1 LTNLD
6 GLEWVELSRS
16 DECCGFGGTF
26 AITEEALSVQMGKD
40 RLADHL
46 SHEVD
51 VLTGGDLSCLMHLEG
66 IAKREDQ
73 KVEFMHIAEI
83 LNQAI
88 R

>member
-1 LTNLD
+1 
-6 GLEWVELSRS
+6 
-16 DECCGFGGTF
+16 
-26 AITEEALSVQMGKD
+26 MGKD

-66 IAKREDQ
+66 IAKREGQ